1 MARSGTFGFRL
12 EGREGKEEIQGLRE
26 VQKALKQLGDATKKE
41 MKSTH
46 LKAAEIV
53 VGASKRFVPIK
64 TGALAQSIRAAA
76 VQSGGRVRVGSAS
89 VPYAGP
95 IHFGWPARSIK
106 PQPFIYDALDT
117 RRGEVA
123 RLYSERIS
131 ELVTKYDLSGID
143 MVAYGAQRRK
153 SIQEQRGK
161 R

>member
-1 MARSGTFGFRL
+1 MASAGTFGFRL

-64 TGALAQSIRAAA
+64 TGALAQSIRPAA
-76 VQSGGRVRVGSAS
+76 VMSGGRVKVGSAS

-95 IHFGWPARSIK
+95 IHFGWPARRIK
-106 PQPFIYDALDT
+106 PQPFVYDALDT
-117 RRGEVA
+117 RRGEVS
-123 RLYSERIS
+123 RLYEKRMAI
-131 ELVTKYDLSGID
+131 LMFKYGLSN
-143 MVAYGAQRRK
+143 R
-153 SIQEQRGK
+153 
-161 R
+161 

>member
-1 MARSGTFGFRL
+1 MARSGTYGYRL

-26 VQKALKQLGDATKKE
+26 VQKALNKFSDATRKE

-53 VGASKRFVPIK
+53 VGASKKFVPIK

-76 VQSGGRVRVGSAS
+76 VQTGGRVKVGSPS

-117 RRGEVA
+117 RRGDVS
-123 RLYSERIS
+123 RLYAVRIG
-131 ELVTKYDLSGID
+131 ELVIKYDL
-143 MVAYGAQRRK
+143 
-153 SIQEQRGK
+153 GK

>member
-1 MARSGTFGFRL
+1 MASAGTFGFRL
-12 EGREGKEEIQGLRE
+12 EGREGKEEIEGLRE
-26 VQKALKQLGDATKKE
+26 VQKALNKFSDATRKE

-46 LKAAEIV
+46 LQAAEIV

-95 IHFGWPARSIK
+95 IHFGWPARRIK

-117 RRGEVA
+117 RRGEVS
-123 RLYSERIS
+123 RLYEKRIAV
-131 ELVTKYDLSGID
+131 LMFKYDLSN
-143 MVAYGAQRRK
+143 R
-153 SIQEQRGK
+153 
-161 R
+161 

>member
-12 EGREGKEEIQGLRE
+12 EGRKGKEEIEGLRE

-64 TGALAQSIRAAA
+64 TGALAQSIRPAA
-76 VQSGGRVRVGSAS
+76 VMSGGRVKVGSAS

-106 PQPFIYDALDT
+106 PQPFVYDALDT
-117 RRGEVA
+117 RRGEVS
-123 RLYSERIS
+123 RLYEKRMAV
-131 ELVTKYDLSGID
+131 LMFKYGLSN
-143 MVAYGAQRRK
+143 R
-153 SIQEQRGK
+153 
-161 R
+161 

>member
-1 MARSGTFGFRL
+1 MARSGTYGYRL

-26 VQKALKQLGDATKKE
+26 VQKALNKFSDATRKE

-46 LKAAEIV
+46 LRAAEIV
-53 VGASKRFVPIK
+53 VGASKKFVPIK
-64 TGALAQSIRAAA
+64 TGALAQSIRASA
-76 VQSGGRVRVGSAS
+76 VMTGGRVRVGSAS

-123 RLYSERIS
+123 RLYAERIG
-131 ELVTKYDLSGID
+131 ELVFKYDL
-143 MVAYGAQRRK
+143 
-153 SIQEQRGK
+153 GK

>member
-1 MARSGTFGFRL
+1 MASAGTFGFRL
-12 EGREGKEEIQGLRE
+12 EGREGKEEIEGLRE
-26 VQKALKQLGDATKKE
+26 VQKALNKFSDATRKE

-46 LKAAEIV
+46 LQAAEIV

-64 TGALAQSIRAAA
+64 TGALAQSIRASA
-76 VQSGGRVRVGSAS
+76 VMTGGRVRVGSAS

-117 RRGEVA
+117 RRGEVS
-123 RLYSERIS
+123 RLYEKRIAV
-131 ELVTKYDLSGID
+131 LMFKYDL
-143 MVAYGAQRRK
+143 
-153 SIQEQRGK
+153 GK